1 MCEYEGEIYYT
12 LDGEEYSSINE
23 DVVLNAEHV
32 ILSTAHAKNKI
43 IDHRE
48 QRMEIEL
55 INYSY
60 LTLKQLNMICDYYGI
75 ASYIRTAKCKK
86 EDIVNMLVQYENTE
100 QNYDIVVKRKRMW
113 KYLEELKNDAYMKKF
128 IIMK

>member
-1 MCEYEGEIYYT
+1 MCEYEIYYT
-12 LDGEEYSSINE
+12 LDGEEYSSIN
-23 DVVLNAEHV
+23 DDLVLNAEHV

-43 IDHRE
+43 IE

-75 ASYIRTAKCKK
+75 ASYIRIAKCKK

-100 QNYDIVVKRKRMW
+100 QNYEIVVKRKRMW

-128 IIMK
+128 IIK